1 MNVNTNIVIWP
12 GFPGSHQ
19 QRSSNEA
26 KWLLTIIIRFHHSIA
41 HMLMKPLQNPTQLV
55 QETAEQ
61 SLGSLWKIFS
71 CSRFCSLILAWS
83 HLQGPCHLFPALPAW
98 SDIHIQVPSF
108 HTCKLVDVQRARVL
122 SRSCSVH
129 KLSRSPSHWHHV
141 QGTLCH
147 SDNKLYFQGPSL
159 SSCHPLCPQDPSRIQ
174 AHSLKHWAGSAV
186 FPIPSSL
193 FLSFLPIYEKPLSH
207 FPLTKNNFFNH
218 ILSGIFHQFPRL
230 G

>member
-1 MNVNTNIVIWP
+1 MIVNNNNPISP
-12 GFPGSHQ
+12 FYCSHA
-19 QRSSNEA
+19 NEA
-26 KWLLTIIIRFHHSIA
+26 TSKSDPACSGDGGAEFGELMEDLLMFQVLLINTC
-41 HMLMKPLQNPTQLV
+41 LKPP
-55 QETAEQ
+55 A
-61 SLGSLWKIFS
+61 
-71 CSRFCSLILAWS
+71 
-83 HLQGPCHLFPALPAW
+83 GPMPPLPSLPAW
-98 SDIHIQVPSF
+98 SGIHIQVPSF
-108 HTCKLVDVQRARVL
+108 HTCKVVDVQRARVL
-122 SRSCSVH
+122 PRSCSVH
-129 KLSRSPSHWHHV
+129 KLSRSPSYWHHV
-141 QGTLCH
+141 QGTFCH

-193 FLSFLPIYEKPLSH
+193 FLSFLPIYENPLSH